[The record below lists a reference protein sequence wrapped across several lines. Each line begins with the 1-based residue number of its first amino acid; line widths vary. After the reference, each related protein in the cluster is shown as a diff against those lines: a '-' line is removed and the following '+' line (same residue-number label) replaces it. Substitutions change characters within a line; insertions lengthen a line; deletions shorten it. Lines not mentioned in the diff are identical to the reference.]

1 MIITLLWPSGESL
14 SDGWFFVV
22 ATNDMQPVHVCFWIS
37 QHKSVL
43 YLCVL
48 VQHWAC
54 VWSRSPAPQPAHHPP
69 SSLRCVSVRP
79 QQSPSRRGFTTEMAA
94 KVCRSV
100 LLLSRSSGAGAG
112 SLPALVVSSQRH
124 HQHIRPVSPRTS
136 VRAGRGVGPG
146 RQAGPE
152 RESGGGGWAG

>member
-1 MIITLLWPSGESL
+1 MESSAGSSSVFTNNRADNGVGQPLRTPPPMLLKWGPPLPLLEGIQPL
-14 SDGWFFVV
+14 SVV
-22 ATNDMQPVHVCFWIS
+22 QPR
-37 QHKSVL
+37 K
-43 YLCVL
+43 
-48 VQHWAC
+48 
-54 VWSRSPAPQPAHHPP
+54 PAHHHPP

-100 LLLSRSSGAGAG
+100 LLLSRSSGAVAG

-136 VRAGRGVGPG
+136 VRTERGVGPA
-146 RQAGPE
+146 RLDRREAVVVAGLAKE
-152 RESGGGGWAG
+152 VS

>member
-1 MIITLLWPSGESL
+1 MYEA
-14 SDGWFFVV
+14 VV
-22 ATNDMQPVHVCFWIS
+22 LPR
-37 QHKSVL
+37 K
-43 YLCVL
+43 
-48 VQHWAC
+48 
-54 VWSRSPAPQPAHHPP
+54 PAHHPP

-100 LLLSRSSGAGAG
+100 LLLSRSSGAVAG

-136 VRAGRGVGPG
+136 VRTGERCIGPG
-146 RQAGPE
+146 QAGWTE
-152 RESGGGGWAG
+152 AAVAAGLAKEVKLTSFKIFRSCRFFRLRFTGR